1 MSDKSDKLAIVAC
14 WSPILQTLFTCVIAL
29 SSGWWAYT
37 TYMNDQKRFE
47 EQQNRD
53 RYETQKEAI
62 SQMSR
67 QLGLMKAQCPE
78 SSLLD
83 LADKI
88 SSLDKRCFEAY
99 IGARSLFFLSRVRIF
114 RSLKM
119 EESEWNKLWLS
130 LEQSLINAGAVKY
143 NGHTVLK
150 HWKDII
156 EKSEQPRRGE

>member
-14 WSPILQTLFTCVIAL
+14 WSPILQALFTLVIAV

-47 EQQNRD
+47 EQKNRD

-83 LADKI
+83 LADEI

-119 EESEWNKLWLS
+119 EESEWNKLWKS
-130 LEQSLINAGAVKY
+130 LEDSLINAGTSKY
-143 NGHTVLK
+143 DASTVSIL
-150 HWKDII
+150 WEGIVN
-156 EKSEQPRRGE
+156 KSEQPSGGM

>member
-14 WSPILQTLFTCVIAL
+14 WSPILQTMFTCVIAL

-114 RSLKM
+114 RSPEM
-119 EESEWNKLWLS
+119 EEEKWNTRWKS
-130 LEQSLINAGAVKY
+130 LEDSLINAGTSTY
-143 NGHTVLK
+143 NAQTVSKL
-150 HWKDII
+150 WKDIVDQ
-156 EKSEQPRRGE
+156 SEQPRGEM